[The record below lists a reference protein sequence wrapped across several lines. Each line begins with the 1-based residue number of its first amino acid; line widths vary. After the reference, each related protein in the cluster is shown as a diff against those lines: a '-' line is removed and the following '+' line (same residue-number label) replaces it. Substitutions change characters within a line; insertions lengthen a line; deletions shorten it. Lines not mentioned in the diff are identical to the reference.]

1 LPGAGFKQIASY
13 WRKTLTDLVEKPYA
27 FVRQQMAQGKNEP
40 SYLSKLLENNN
51 GNLSTEDDFVAK
63 WSAAS
68 LYAGGADTVS
78 QISIILRLYINKPP
92 SLYMLISDVDSIV
105 DELLLSCHDLV
116 SRGPA

>member
-1 LPGAGFKQIASY
+1 VRYLPDWLPGAGFKRTASY
-13 WRKTLTDLVEKPYA
+13 WRETLADLVEKPYA

-51 GNLSTEDDFVAK
+51 GNLSTEEDYAAK

-78 QISIILRLYINKPP
+78 QISIILRL
-92 SLYMLISDVDSIV
+92 LY
-105 DELLLSCHDLV
+105 
-116 SRGPA
+116 

>member
-1 LPGAGFKQIASY
+1 MRYLPDWLPGAGFKRTASY

-51 GNLSTEDDFVAK
+51 GNLSPEEDFVAK

-78 QISIILRLYINKPP
+78 QISIILCLLY
-92 SLYMLISDVDSIV
+92 
-105 DELLLSCHDLV
+105 
-116 SRGPA
+116 